1 MLYLTGLVA
10 NKVVLTLQQ
19 EFGVCVEEVSGLL
32 TAVTAEVSY
41 DEYKHSRLICVF
53 ERKHSRS

>member
-1 MLYLTGLVA
+1 MTGLVA

>member
-1 MLYLTGLVA
+1 MLNLTGLVA

-19 EFGVCVEEVSGLL
+19 EFGVFVEEVSGLL

-41 DEYKHSRLICVF
+41 DEY
-53 ERKHSRS
+53 